1 MIGEKDWGFGEVV
14 MRCMMEDGV
23 RINEMVGVSWK
34 LEICLKSLDIGEA
47 ICLCGMTKTTRKTYF
62 DINIDYFKIYL
73 IFNVLIGFIFIIIL
87 PNASRGVILGE
98 RIVHVLQVAVG
109 TGQSQILK
117 RKEGQ
122 AR

>member
-1 MIGEKDWGFGEVV
+1 
-14 MRCMMEDGV
+14 
-23 RINEMVGVSWK
+23 MVGVSWK
-34 LEICLKSLDIGEA
+34 LEICLKSLDSGEA
-47 ICLCGMTKTTRKTYF
+47 ICLCGMTTTTRKTYF

-73 IFNVLIGFIFIIIL
+73 IFNGLIGFIFIIIL
-87 PNASRGVILGE
+87 TNASRGVILGE

-109 TGQSQILK
+109 TGQSQISK